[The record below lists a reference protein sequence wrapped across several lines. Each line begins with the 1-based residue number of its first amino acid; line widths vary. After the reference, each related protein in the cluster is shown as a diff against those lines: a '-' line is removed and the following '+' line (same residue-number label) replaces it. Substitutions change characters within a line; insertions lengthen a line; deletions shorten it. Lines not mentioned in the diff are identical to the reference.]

1 MIGQYDHFSHPLFLY
16 CTKSKSCSSKH
27 GFCMMGFG
35 LGFWWFKYCI
45 FSSKVTTSKTSMS
58 KKREMKHFKGL
69 ILVVIAL
76 VLLIFLVI
84 LAFTYC
90 TWVFRSHSII
100 VLPTPQP
107 QALWKQS
114 DSSDFDWV
122 LNVWINSYSITFL
135 IWNMNLIFLQNQS
148 VL

>member
-1 MIGQYDHFSHPLFLY
+1 MY
-16 CTKSKSCSSKH
+16 CIESKSVVKVVAQN
-27 GFCMMGFG
+27 MGFD
-35 LGFWWFKYCI
+35 LWFKYCI
-45 FSSKVTTSKTSMS
+45 FSNKVTRSKVSMS
-58 KKREMKHFKGL
+58 KKQEMQHFKGL
-69 ILVVIAL
+69 ILMVVVL

-90 TWVFRSHSII
+90 TWVFRSNSII
-100 VLPTPQP
+100 VLPPSQP

-114 DSSDFDWV
+114 DSSDFDWA

-135 IWNMNLIFLQNQS
+135 IWNMNLISLQNQS